1 MELDVKEVKEL
12 IEVIENI
19 EKRQGLVAYFYL
31 ETVDTTKIYLKKY
44 NDLEKEIKNI
54 NPTSKVLF
62 TKINAEKSIE
72 IKEFYQIEKFPCI
85 YIYYLRE
92 QKAAFIPKN
101 EMEIEREI
109 NI

>member
-19 EKRQGLVAYFYL
+19 EKRQGFVAYFYL

-44 NDLEKEIKNI
+44 KDLEKEIKNI

-62 TKINAEKSIE
+62 TKINAEKAIE
-72 IKEFYQIEKFPCI
+72 IKEFYQLEQFPCI

-92 QKAAFIPKN
+92 QKAAFILKN
-101 EMEIEREI
+101 EIEI
-109 NI
+109 